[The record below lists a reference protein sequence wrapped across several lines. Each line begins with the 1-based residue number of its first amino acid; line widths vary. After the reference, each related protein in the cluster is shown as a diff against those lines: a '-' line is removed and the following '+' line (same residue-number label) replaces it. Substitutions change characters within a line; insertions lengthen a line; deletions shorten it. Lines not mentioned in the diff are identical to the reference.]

1 MEEGVLVYPS
11 EFMENIFITV
21 VYENNV
27 HYPELK
33 KLFDQY
39 GYGFLFPEMKTIIVD
54 GEMFGDGK
62 LSDDDLKFVEAHEI
76 AHVKFGHNGPR
87 SEKEELEA
95 DLGAYVM
102 LKTKGYEKAVSRLL
116 EEFEFR
122 HGIEFDEKLL
132 DMIRSTFAF

>member
-1 MEEGVLVYPS
+1 ML
-11 EFMENIFITV
+11 
-21 VYENNV
+21 
-27 HYPELK
+27 
-33 KLFDQY
+33 
-39 GYGFLFPEMKTIIVD
+39 
-54 GEMFGDGK
+54 
-62 LSDDDLKFVEAHEI
+62 
-76 AHVKFGHNGPR
+76 
-87 SEKEELEA
+87 EKEELEA

>member
-1 MEEGVLVYPS
+1 MDDIFAYKSNFIPNLNINVI
-11 EFMENIFITV
+11 FKENPNYDMMRQI
-21 VYENNV
+21 
-27 HYPELK
+27 
-33 KLFDQY
+33 FDQY